1 MFKQLK
7 LVIGAALTATLVACG
22 GGGDSG
28 TQTTAAAIKADG
40 LWSGLTSTGLVINT
54 LILDNNEFWALFGT
68 SQSGFFYVQ
77 GFDQGNGTLNGSSFS
92 GAGRE
97 YYPNRSSLTGTFS
110 VTVNPG
116 VSLNG
121 TATSTLGTNSFTMS
135 PINSSFYVYDK
146 PAALADV
153 VGSWS
158 GNFLDGTTG
167 ALTISST
174 GAVSGTN
181 NGCSYTGTATPRASG
196 KNVFDVS
203 ITFGAGNCVLPGQK
217 ATGIG
222 INYLLSSGKREIIV
236 GVLDSSKVLSALFFA
251 QR

>member
-1 MFKQLK
+1 
-7 LVIGAALTATLVACG
+7 
-22 GGGDSG
+22 
-28 TQTTAAAIKADG
+28 
-40 LWSGLTSTGLVINT
+40 
-54 LILDNNEFWALFGT
+54 
-68 SQSGFFYVQ
+68 
-77 GFDQGNGTLNGSSFS
+77 
-92 GAGRE
+92 
-97 YYPNRSSLTGTFS
+97 
-110 VTVNPG
+110 
-116 VSLNG
+116 
-121 TATSTLGTNSFTMS
+121 MS

-153 VGSWS
+153 AGSWS

-167 ALTISST
+167 ALTISAT

-203 ITFGAGNCVLPGQK
+203 ITFGTGNCVLPGQK